1 MRSFA
6 RALRVAGAWLLVA
19 TPGMAADL
27 QGTVEVRAPGRQE
40 RDRSVDV
47 RQAVV
52 TFTPDR
58 PLAGARPAPGR
69 FEMVTVKKEFEP
81 RILVVPTGST
91 VTFPNQD
98 PILHNV
104 FSVSGRNAFDLGF
117 VGRGPGKA
125 WRFDSPGLVRVF
137 CNVHHSMVAYVM
149 VVDTPFHA
157 RPAADG
163 SFLLRGVPEG
173 PGKLLVW
180 HERAEAQTLA
190 LASPAAAPPR
200 ILLEVSKPRI
210 PPHSDKHGKAYGS
223 TRSYD

>member
-1 MRSFA
+1 MLPFA
-6 RALRVAGAWLLVA
+6 RVLRIAVALLLAAAPGVAL
-19 TPGMAADL
+19 DL
-27 QGTVEVRAPGRQE
+27 QGAIEVRAPGRQE

-58 PLAGARPAPGR
+58 PLAGSRPAPGR
-69 FEMVTVKKEFEP
+69 FQMVTVKKEFEP

-104 FSVSGRNAFDLGF
+104 FSVSGRNAFDLGL

-125 WRFDSPGLVRVF
+125 WRFDSAGLVRVF

-149 VVDTPFHA
+149 VVDTPFHG
-157 RPAADG
+157 RPEADG
-163 SFLLRGVPEG
+163 RFLLRGVPEG

-180 HERAEAQTLA
+180 HERAEAQTLV
-190 LASPAAAPPR
+190 LASPSAAPPR